1 MVKFITIELKKYLY
15 GKYNLSGSSDTE
27 VLLALI
33 ETYGFYKAINFCY
46 GMFAF
51 ALYDK
56 NENKLILAR
65 DSAGEKPLY
74 YGWINNIFIF
84 ASEIKALKAHPLW
97 QTNINQLA
105 LKNFVEYNYIPTP
118 LSIYEN
124 IYKLEANTVIS
135 VSLHNTSSI
144 ELKNIID
151 KNLHLKNLNS
161 KKSYEDYK
169 KITDEKLNQVIKE
182 QSRADVEVGC
192 FLSGGI
198 DSSLVASIMQSNN
211 SNKIKTFTVGY
222 KEDLYNESKD
232 AESISKYLGTDHNNL
247 IVSHSD
253 AINIIPKLSD
263 IYDEPFADA
272 SQIPTALISKH
283 TKNYVKVSLSG
294 DGGDELF
301 GGYNRYIW
309 ANNYYS
315 KINSYSL
322 LIRILFK
329 KILLSFSPNFYN
341 QTSNAIEKLTSRKFN
356 IDNIGEKIN
365 KIAKIL
371 DVDNEKEVYYKL
383 ISYWNRNPSK
393 YLNNKLELR
402 NIIDELWDIELPAA
416 ENMMNIDK
424 LTYLPDDILV
434 KVDRASMYYSLETRV
449 PFLDKRIIKLSNS
462 IPLEYK
468 ISKNKGKVLLKD
480 ILKKYLP
487 DQYLKQTKKGFAVPI
502 SSWLRGPL
510 KEWADS
516 LLNKS
521 DIINQNYFDYNIIK
535 KKWDEHQSSN
545 YKNQYELWS
554 ILMFQSWLSKNK

>member
-1 MVKFITIELKKYLY
+1 LIT
-15 GKYNLSGSSDTE
+15 
-27 VLLALI
+27 
-33 ETYGFYKAINFCY
+33 F
-46 GMFAF
+46 
-51 ALYDK
+51 
-56 NENKLILAR
+56 
-65 DSAGEKPLY
+65 
-74 YGWINNIFIF
+74 
-84 ASEIKALKAHPLW
+84 
-97 QTNINQLA
+97 
-105 LKNFVEYNYIPTP
+105 
-118 LSIYEN
+118 
-124 IYKLEANTVIS
+124 
-135 VSLHNTSSI
+135 
-144 ELKNIID
+144 
-151 KNLHLKNLNS
+151 
-161 KKSYEDYK
+161 
-169 KITDEKLNQVIKE
+169 
-182 QSRADVEVGC
+182 
-192 FLSGGI
+192 
-198 DSSLVASIMQSNN
+198 
-211 SNKIKTFTVGY
+211 
-222 KEDLYNESKD
+222 
-232 AESISKYLGTDHNNL
+232 
-247 IVSHSD
+247 
-253 AINIIPKLSD
+253 
-263 IYDEPFADA
+263 
-272 SQIPTALISKH
+272 
-283 TKNYVKVSLSG
+283 
-294 DGGDELF
+294 
-301 GGYNRYIW
+301 
-309 ANNYYS
+309 
-315 KINSYSL
+315 
-322 LIRILFK
+322 
-329 KILLSFSPNFYN
+329 
-341 QTSNAIEKLTSRKFN
+341 
-356 IDNIGEKIN
+356 GEKIN
-365 KIAKIL
+365 NIAKIL

-545 YKNQYELWS
+545 YNNQYELWS